1 MSIYILDR
9 AWLLRKGTVLAI
21 VILSLLTFSFLRGPA
36 LRTTAEP
43 SGPGSHSDQPLTR
56 ADSPDDRV
64 ALTFDVTWQ
73 KAELAKILD
82 LLDAHQVKATF
93 FVGGTFLHLYPEM
106 VKEIARRGHEVGTLG
121 QKIQDISGL
130 PEQEIV
136 SNLLGSQS
144 SLAKTL
150 GGPVRY
156 FRPPQGPA
164 TVDLVRAA
172 RSANLITVT
181 YSLDGQDYLERSA
194 DQIARRILRGAR
206 RGDII
211 RLTASDWSKE
221 TAKALPAIIEGLKE
235 RNMQLVRLSDL
246 VPVQ

>member
-1 MSIYILDR
+1 MPIYILDR
-9 AWLLRKGTVLAI
+9 AWLMRKGTVLLI
-21 VILSLLTFSFLRGPA
+21 LILSFFTLALLRGPA
-36 LRTTAEP
+36 FRQVSADP
-43 SGPGSHSDQPLTR
+43 SERPLTR

-73 KAELAKILD
+73 KQELTRILEI
-82 LLDAHQVKATF
+82 LETHQVKATF
-93 FVGGTFLHLYPEM
+93 FVGGTFLHLYPDM

-121 QKIQDISGL
+121 QKMQDL
-130 PEQEIV
+130 TATPETEII

-144 SLAKTL
+144 ALAKTL

-156 FRPPQGPA
+156 FRPPHGPA
-164 TVDLVRAA
+164 TPEVVRAA
-172 RSANLITVT
+172 RQAQLVTVT
-181 YSLDGQDYLERSA
+181 YSLDSQDYLERTPE
-194 DQIARRILRGAR
+194 QIARRVVQGAR

-221 TAKALPAIIEGLKE
+221 TARALPAIIAGLKE
-235 RNMQLVRLSDL
+235 KQMQMVRLSDL

>member
-1 MSIYILDR
+1 MSIYLLDR
-9 AWLLRKGTVLAI
+9 AWLMRKGTVLLIA
-21 VILSLLTFSFLRGPA
+21 ILSAITLALLRGPA
-36 LRTTAEP
+36 FRTAAADP
-43 SGPGSHSDQPLTR
+43 ADLPLTR

-73 KAELAKILD
+73 KQELTRILEI
-82 LLDAHQVKATF
+82 LESHQVKATF

-121 QKIQDISGL
+121 QKMQDLTGM
-130 PEQEIV
+130 PETEIV

-144 SLAKTL
+144 ALAKIL

-156 FRPPQGPA
+156 FRPPHGPA
-164 TVDLVRAA
+164 SPEVVRAA
-172 RSANLITVT
+172 RQARLVTVT

-194 DQIARRILRGAR
+194 EQIARRVVRGAR

-221 TAKALPAIIEGLKE
+221 TARALPAIIQGLKE
-235 RNMQLVRLSDL
+235 RNFQLVRLSEL

>member
-1 MSIYILDR
+1 MKFYVLDR
-9 AWLLRKGTVLAI
+9 AWLMRKGTVL
-21 VILSLLTFSFLRGPA
+21 VIMLLALLVLSFLRSPEFRAATADPA
-36 LRTTAEP
+36 EA
-43 SGPGSHSDQPLTR
+43 PLTR

-73 KAELAKILD
+73 KQELTKILQI
-82 LLDAHQVKATF
+82 LDAHQVKATF
-93 FVGGTFLHLYPEM
+93 FVGGTFLHLYPDM

-121 QKIQDISGL
+121 QKMQDLTGM
-130 PEQEIV
+130 PETEII

-144 SLAKTL
+144 ALAKTL

-156 FRPPQGPA
+156 FRPPYGPA
-164 TVDLVRAA
+164 GPEIVRAA
-172 RSANLITVT
+172 REAKLVTVT
-181 YSLDGQDYLERSA
+181 WSLDAQDYLERTPE
-194 DQIARRILRGAR
+194 QIVQRVLRGAR

-221 TAKALPAIIEGLKE
+221 TARALPVILTGLKQKKIQ
-235 RNMQLVRLSDL
+235 MVRLSDL

>member
-9 AWLLRKGTVLAI
+9 AWLMRKGTVLAI
-21 VILSLLTFSFLRGPA
+21 VILSLLTLSLLRGPA
-36 LRTTAEP
+36 FRSATAEGADP
-43 SGPGSHSDQPLTR
+43 TDLPLTR

-73 KAELAKILD
+73 KEELTKILAV
-82 LLDAHQVKATF
+82 LDAHQVKATF
-93 FVGGTFLHLYPEM
+93 FVGGTFLHLYPDM
-106 VKEIARRGHEVGTLG
+106 VKEVARRGHEVGTLG
-121 QKIQDISGL
+121 QKIQDLSGL
-130 PEQEIV
+130 PEQEII

-164 TVDLVRAA
+164 SPELVRAA
-172 RSANLITVT
+172 KGAKLITVT

-194 DQIARRILRGAR
+194 EQIARRVVRGAK

-235 RNMQLVRLSDL
+235 RKMQMVRLSDL